1 VKVLYRRTATDFIDR
16 RIIEMEKPAQM
27 NQETIRQKSAA
38 RFSYLLITGLIFTF
52 LALTLGHVQRL
63 YLGDEWVLPV
73 STTANLET
81 IYQIVSLVS
90 AVFVLISAAAARIH
104 YHPVSWISRP
114 LYLSAIVVTAKVSTA
129 GVLAPLQTALHLA
142 VLGLGLVGVTAWFI
156 FHKDTVP
163 HRRSSL
169 SSPFGKLASVT
180 LLVVFILMVSGTA
193 VSTFNANQACSGWPF
208 CSGGLPSV
216 GLGWLAF
223 IHRLITLA
231 AGILVTIVFVRA
243 WRSQRSQQVILT
255 AASIVFVL
263 FAGQILVS
271 AVMTLRAY
279 TPDLVGLHAVSAGA
293 LWGALVILVAATAFA
308 ARTAEEELEE
318 MRQPLPLARRL
329 KDFVLLS
336 KPIIVLLLLVTTYAG
351 MVVGGKGIP
360 TLAITFWTMLGGALA
375 AGGSS
380 ALNQFIDR
388 EIDKAMQRTAK
399 RPLPD
404 GRLTPAEG
412 LAYGASAVVVS
423 FFMLAAFVNLLAA
436 LLALAGAVYYVLLYS
451 IWLKRLTVQNIV
463 IGGGAGAIP
472 PLVGW
477 AAASGSLNIPSLF
490 LFAIVFL
497 WTPPHF
503 WALAL
508 VRSKDYARAGIPMLP
523 VVQGEHATR
532 KQIFIYTLELVALTL
547 LMPLLNI
554 TGSVFLISAI
564 VLGAWLIFSA
574 WRVLRLGGNK
584 IAWKMYRHSS
594 MYLAF
599 LFLALVLD
607 VLFVI

>member
-1 VKVLYRRTATDFIDR
+1 METPVMTAFKTLG
-16 RIIEMEKPAQM
+16 
-27 NQETIRQKSAA
+27 QKIAT
-38 RFSYLLITGLIFTF
+38 RFSYLLIAGMIGTF
-52 LALTLGHVQRL
+52 FALTVSHVLRL
-63 YLGDEWVLPV
+63 SQGGEWVLPV
-73 STTANLET
+73 NTAARLQNL
-81 IYQIVSLVS
+81 YQIIIWVS
-90 AVFVLISAAAARIH
+90 AALILTSAGLARLH
-104 YHPVSWISRP
+104 FHSMHWVSRP
-114 LYLSAIVVTAKVSTA
+114 LYLA
-129 GVLAPLQTALHLA
+129 A
-142 VLGLGLVGVTAWFI
+142 VLVFVQLSATGMVPPVHMALRLAIFGLGLVGITAWLRYQYNSGE
-156 FHKDTVP
+156 
-163 HRRSSL
+163 RRKSSL
-169 SSPFGKLASVT
+169 TSPFGRLASVT
-180 LLVVFILMVSGTA
+180 LLAVFILMVSGSA
-193 VSTFNANQACSGWPF
+193 VTLLNANQFCSGWPL
-208 CSGGLPSV
+208 CEGGLPGSD
-216 GLGWLAF
+216 LGWLAF
-223 IHRLITLA
+223 VHRLITLA
-231 AGILVTIVFVRA
+231 AGILLTALFVRA
-243 WRSQRSQQVILT
+243 WQSQRSQQVILT
-255 AASIVFVL
+255 AVTVVFVL
-263 FAGQILVS
+263 FAGQILIS
-271 AVMTLRAY
+271 AIMTTRAY
-279 TPDLVGLHAVSAGA
+279 TPDLVGLHAVSAAA
-293 LWGALVILVAATAFA
+293 LWGALVIGVAATAFA
-308 ARTAEEELEE
+308 ARTAQEEAEE
-318 MRQPLPLARRL
+318 SRQPLPIGRRV

-360 TLAITFWTMLGGALA
+360 ALAITFWTMLGGALA

-412 LAYGASAVVVS
+412 VAYGTGAVIVS
-423 FFMLAAFVNLLAA
+423 FFLLAAFVNLLAA
-436 LLALAGAVYYVLLYS
+436 LLALVGAIYYVLLYS

-508 VRSKDYARAGIPMLP
+508 VRAKDYARAGIPMLP

-547 LMPLLNI
+547 LMPLFNI
-554 TGSVFLISAI
+554 TGSVFLISAV
-564 VLGAWLIFSA
+564 VLGAWLIHSA
-574 WRVLRLGGNK
+574 WRVLHKGGNK
-584 IAWKMYRHSS
+584 IAWKMYRYSS

-607 VLFVI
+607 VLLVI